1 MREHRVLSVLVED
14 KPGVL
19 ARVSSLLARRGFNIH
34 SLAVGPTAD
43 AGLSTM
49 TIVVMAA
56 ELEQAKKQ
64 LHKLVN
70 VVKITELDP
79 ATSIEREIILVKIN
93 ATSGRRGEV
102 IDLARIFNATPVDVA
117 VNSITLLMAASPPS
131 STTSWISSVRSG
143 SWSWSSRGAS
153 RYAANPRSASSRPSA
168 DGRSAERQKGA
179 RKRIRRGSPVGE
191 LPVPSRRA
199 KPFARALS
207 EPS

>member
-1 MREHRVLSVLVED
+1 MRDHRVLSVLVED

-56 ELEQAKKQ
+56 ELEQVKKQ

-79 ATSIEREIILVKIN
+79 STSIEREIMLVKLN
-93 ATSGRRGEV
+93 VTPSRRGEV
-102 IDLARIFNATPVDVA
+102 MELATIFKATPVDVA
-117 VNSITLLMAASPPS
+117 VNSITLLMAGKPS
-131 STTSWISSVRSG
+131 KLNDLLDLVRPFGIMELVKSG
-143 SWSWSSRGAS
+143 RIG
-153 RYAANPRSASSRPSA
+153 
-168 DGRSAERQKGA
+168 
-179 RKRIRRGSPVGE
+179 IRREPKVRKLKAVG
-191 LPVPSRRA
+191 
-199 KPFARALS
+199 
-207 EPS
+207 